1 MWSTGNNRKNERRV
15 KIMKKP
21 IVSEQLNYTM
31 THANRQDMTV
41 NLFSIGHELKRKN
54 TFMIEPD
61 RLNQ

>member
-1 MWSTGNNRKNERRV
+1 
-15 KIMKKP
+15 MKKP